1 MTVRRLLHIAPCLL
15 LLLLPAFLCA
25 CTEEEAV
32 VPAAPART
40 LTVDLGIA
48 LTRAA
53 QGEDIGDDSQP
64 HDLQLWIFDQSG
76 KLLDYAEITDANDLF
91 FSGSDILGEMVNT
104 IQRIIEVEGTVTALN
119 VHVVLNGLNSGLKLG
134 ETSTPEQIRTAT
146 FSLPPDL
153 STWGGDNQVPI
164 YGEESLPIEGYQKNY
179 SLTVEAKRAVGKLEL
194 LFTKD
199 SESGYLKINSVKL
212 EQMPDK
218 TYLDLE
224 EPAEDISYV
233 NNQQNI
239 MEQGDGVEIKTALPA
254 DVLIG
259 NFSGYETTN
268 FTSLTLVSD
277 YWLENTKGGTWSE
290 TSSQKDY
297 TYPYEDVSVGI
308 TDENQRYK
316 MTVFFQTLPG
326 GPQKEQVVYLPAMER
341 NTWTKIFARVKS
353 GIFTFEARVLPW
365 NKVESEIGW
374 NPDLNSGGNA
384 PMAAWQLVEV
394 EGVPEGE
401 KGSMKIDPDF
411 KNATEGD
418 EEAACCYVMYPRYGR
433 TNGSSDHEKLE
444 NKPSYAA
451 FYFCLK
457 EPAGAIWEAYLT
469 NTDDFEFATGDY
481 DIDGDG
487 IPDRYC
493 ATTGIARDDPY
504 QIQVT
509 AKNAW
514 TEPKEDDDEYFW
526 NNNTPWGKQIEG
538 SGEQYDIHTDLYIRI
553 SADGGHS
560 WYRLDINKEDDYIET
575 TYWKGGRRFAGGD
588 DFIRI
593 WQLKAEEGASFDGLV
608 DNLPEQWTIKDYWQG
623 K

>member
-119 VHVVLNGLNSGLKLG
+119 VHVVLNGLNSGLNLG
-134 ETSTPEQIRTAT
+134 ATSTPEQIRTAT

-164 YGEESLPIEGYQKNY
+164 YGEESLPIAGYQKNY

-233 NNQQNI
+233 ENQQNI

-316 MTVFFQTLPG
+316 MTVLFQTLPDG
-326 GPQKEQVVYLPAMER
+326 TQKEQVVYLPAMER

-353 GIFTFEARVLPW
+353 NGYELQLNVLPW
-365 NKVESEIGW
+365 ELEEINVDFTDNLSYTSAGW
-374 NPDLNSGGNA
+374 DEETILGYLDGAETRVHLNPYKTAELRFTIQSPATATWRAQLVGADINAFEFVDAHSGNA
-384 PMAAWQLVEV
+384 CDAEGNPKEQVIKIKVAEPESDASFEVQLAV
-394 EGVPEGE
+394 
-401 KGSMKIDPDF
+401 F
-411 KNATEGD
+411 ATIGGKDYELD
-418 EEAACCYVMYPRYGR
+418 
-433 TNGSSDHEKLE
+433 
-444 NKPSYAA
+444 
-451 FYFCLK
+451 
-457 EPAGAIWEAYLT
+457 LT
-469 NTDDFEFATGDY
+469 NPGST
-481 DIDGDG
+481 
-487 IPDRYC
+487 P
-493 ATTGIARDDPY
+493 
-504 QIQVT
+504 IQPGT
-509 AKNAW
+509 
-514 TEPKEDDDEYFW
+514 
-526 NNNTPWGKQIEG
+526 
-538 SGEQYDIHTDLYIRI
+538 SGVQ
-553 SADGGHS
+553 
-560 WYRLDINKEDDYIET
+560 
-575 TYWKGGRRFAGGD
+575 RFTL
-588 DFIRI
+588 IQSR
-593 WQLKAEEGASFDGLV
+593 
-608 DNLPEQWTIKDYWQG
+608 
-623 K
+623 